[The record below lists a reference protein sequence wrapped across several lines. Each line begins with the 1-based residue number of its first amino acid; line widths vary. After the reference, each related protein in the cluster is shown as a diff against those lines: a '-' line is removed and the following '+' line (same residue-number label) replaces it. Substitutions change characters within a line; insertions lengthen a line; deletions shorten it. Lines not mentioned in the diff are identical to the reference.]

1 MRIVN
6 KENIFFDLDH
16 TLWDFEKNSAL
27 AFKNILQKHNIDVD
41 ADAFIKE
48 YVPINMQYWKLYRD
62 GDINQEKLR
71 YGRLKDTFT
80 LLESDVPDEML
91 DVLSED
97 YIANLPLNNHLYEGA
112 FEVLEYLKPKYKL
125 HIITNG
131 FQAVQDIKLKNS
143 NIHHYFETVTNSE
156 LAGCKKPNPDIFH
169 YALKIANAEKHS
181 SVMIGDCIE
190 ADVQGAID
198 CGIDAI
204 YFNEFKKET
213 SPSVKQVNHLLE
225 LKNLL

>member
-6 KENIFFDLDH
+6 KETIFFDLDH

-27 AFKNILQKHNIDVD
+27 AFKTILQNHKIDVD

-62 GDINQEKLR
+62 GNINQEKLR

-80 LLESDVPDEML
+80 LLGSDVPDEML

-97 YIANLPLNNHLYEGA
+97 YITYLPLNNHLYDGA
-112 FEVLEYLKPKYKL
+112 IEVLEYLKPKYKL

-131 FQAVQDIKLKNS
+131 FHTVQEGKLRNS
-143 NIHHYFETVTNSE
+143 NIHHYFDTVTNSE
-156 LAGCKKPNPDIFH
+156 LAGCKKPHPDIFE
-169 YALKIANAEKHS
+169 YALKVANAEKHS

-198 CGIDAI
+198 CGLDAI
-204 YFNEFKKET
+204 YFNEFKKQAH
-213 SPSVKQVNHLLE
+213 PSIKQVNHLLE

>member
-1 MRIVN
+1 MRILN
-6 KENIFFDLDH
+6 KETIFFDLDH

-27 AFKNILQKHNIDVD
+27 AFKTILQKHNIAVD

-48 YVPINMQYWKLYRD
+48 YVPINMQYWKLYRN
-62 GDINQEKLR
+62 GNISQEKLR
-71 YGRLKDTFT
+71 YGRLKDTFS
-80 LLESDVPDEML
+80 LLNHEVPNEML
-91 DVLSED
+91 DILSED
-97 YIANLPLNNHLYEGA
+97 YIAHLPLNNHLYDGA
-112 FEVLEYLKPKYKL
+112 VEVLEYLKPKYKL

-143 NIHHYFETVTNSE
+143 NIHHYFDTVTNSE

-225 LKNLL
+225 LKNIL

>member
-27 AFKNILQKHNIDVD
+27 AFKTILQKHNIDVD

-62 GDINQEKLR
+62 GNINQEKLR

-80 LLESDVPDEML
+80 LLGSDVPDEML

-97 YIANLPLNNHLYEGA
+97 YITHLPLNNHLYDGA
-112 FEVLEYLKPKYKL
+112 IEVLEYLKPKYKL

-131 FQAVQDIKLKNS
+131 FHTVQEGKLRNS
-143 NIHHYFETVTNSE
+143 NIHHYFDTVTNSE
-156 LAGCKKPNPDIFH
+156 LAGCKKPHPDIFE
-169 YALKIANAEKHS
+169 YAIKVANAQKYS
-181 SVMIGDCIE
+181 SIMIGDCIE

-198 CGIDAI
+198 CGLDAI
-204 YFNEFKKET
+204 YFNEFKKKAH
-213 SPSVKQVNHLLE
+213 PSIKQVNHLLE